1 MGCISSRHRSIWCLI
16 LNNSLS
22 KFSNSKAGMMWA
34 KITPIKKAFIIGIF
48 TIVLYLLVVV
58 VTTPALPPLDAI
70 RAAFQINSII
80 IIGMG
85 IGIGL
90 QIYLAEKSKLFGCK
104 LNVKKKAF
112 GGNSGSTAAT
122 SFFSFF
128 SLVPLGCCGWWLYAL
143 SLLPSILGTGVSAV
157 LIEYSQVL
165 AYMGLG
171 IIFGFNALTVMK
183 LHKEKKQ
190 RSLSELN

>member
-1 MGCISSRHRSIWCLI
+1 MRPIQ
-16 LNNSLS
+16 
-22 KFSNSKAGMMWA
+22 KATIVGI
-34 KITPIKKAFIIGIF
+34 ITV
-48 TIVLYLLVVV
+48 VLYLSVVV
-58 VTTPALPPLDAI
+58 ATTPALEPYAAI
-70 RAAFQINSII
+70 SAAFQLNSIV

-90 QIYLAEKSKLFGCK
+90 QVFLSEKSKLLGCK
-104 LNVKKKAF
+104 LDVKRKAL

-143 SLLPSILGTGVSAV
+143 SLLPSVVGTGVSAI

-165 AYMGLG
+165 AYVGLA
-171 IIFGFNALTVMK
+171 IIFGFAGLTAIK
-183 LHKEKKQ
+183 LKKEQ
-190 RSLSELN
+190 RIQNSLNLN